1 LRALEWGR
9 SLGGRKI
16 SVVENNLGDKSFLSK
31 KNFWGGGRK
40 KLLTGGNK
48 LREKHFLVEK

>member
-1 LRALEWGR
+1 LEWGR

-31 KNFWGGGRK
+31 KIFGGGRK
-40 KLLTGGNK
+40 KLLIGGNK
-48 LREKHFLVEK
+48 LGEKHFLVEK